1 MRTFHRL
8 SWKLFHVAALL
19 LVVVQPLLAAECPC
33 CFGKQAT
40 GSNTELRAKAEK
52 PCSHSCCGG
61 NQESSKRAET
71 SLRTCNLSTT
81 KLPCDC
87 PKDCPCQTRHDSTLA
102 VARVSQS
109 DDASEDQVCPFFC
122 VAAPVVREAK
132 FVPLRGELP
141 FALAPSAKEL
151 CVLICRLTI

>member
-1 MRTFHRL
+1 MRTLHRL
-8 SWKLFHVAALL
+8 SWKLLHVAALL

-40 GSNTELRAKAEK
+40 GSDTELRAKAEK

-61 NQESSKRAET
+61 NQASSKRAET
-71 SLRTCNLSTT
+71 SLRTCNPSMSR
-81 KLPCDC
+81 LPCDC

-109 DDASEDQVCPFFC
+109 DDASEDQVCQFFC
-122 VAAPVVREAK
+122 VVAPLVRTAK
-132 FVPLRGELP
+132 FVASPRELP
-141 FALAPSAKEL
+141 LALAPSAKDL